1 MLAPP
6 GQICG
11 MLVQPCDH
19 VFCNGGETVSHNV
32 TNNNQTYVH
41 GNTLS
46 DPHQLAAPIH
56 EMNNSKTSSRGGMGS
71 DGRSGSMPAYTGGG
85 GG

>member
-1 MLAPP
+1 VGAVPTAT
-6 GQICG
+6 GKHQ
-11 MLVQPCDH
+11 
-19 VFCNGGETVSHNV
+19 GEAVSH
-32 TNNNQTYVH
+32 TINNNHQTYIQ
-41 GNTLS
+41 GNSLS

-56 EMNNSKTSSRGGMGS
+56 EVNNSKTYSRGGMQS